1 MFRRLLL
8 VALAAMLVLGGA
20 ACGDTASGAQVGD
33 PDPST
38 GVDDGDGWVDPGD
51 DDADENWDEFPV
63 DLARD
68 DARTVL
74 GMHEED
80 LAPEVRVSRRGDDH
94 MMLTED
100 YRLGRLTVELDDDG
114 SGYRVVS
121 VTVELPDGPETY
133 DLEPS

>member
-1 MFRRLLL
+1 MSRRLLL
-8 VALAAMLVLGGA
+8 VALTAMLLGAA
-20 ACGDTASGAQVGD
+20 ACGDTASGVQAGD

-38 GVDDGDGWVDPGD
+38 SVDDGDGWVDPGE
-51 DDADENWDEFPV
+51 DDADESWEEFPV

-133 DLEPS
+133 DLEPR